1 MTGLGALSWAVCVWC
16 GLVVVSGLLLY
27 ENDMKSRPRRR
38 GDNRETHGHSLMTCS
53 QYMIV
58 KSRLRRQGDNRKYT
72 RA

>member
-38 GDNRETHGHSLMTCS
+38 GDKRIHTG
-53 QYMIV
+53 IV
-58 KSRLRRQGDNRKYT
+58 L
-72 RA
+72 